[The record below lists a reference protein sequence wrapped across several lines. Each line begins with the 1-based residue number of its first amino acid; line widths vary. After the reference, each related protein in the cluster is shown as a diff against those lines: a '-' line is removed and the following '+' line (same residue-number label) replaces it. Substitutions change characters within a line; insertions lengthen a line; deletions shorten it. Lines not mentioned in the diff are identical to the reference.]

1 MDSDFREGSKSSFG
15 ASRHFAALR
24 SEGVHLCVG
33 PVRDSAPAPL
43 YDGKA
48 PITRSTTATPAMNPG
63 LWPKVVA
70 IPADQTGNRWR
81 AGFPARSVVG
91 SETRR
96 RGLRGARSPH
106 SRAGDER
113 GSRRGRPVPRGR
125 RSVFDK
131 LTMMTH
137 EFQVEG
143 LHLVTRAAFACGGK
157 LDVPQALSKREICAF
172 GRILEHRSIGLL
184 AYRINESCVALEF
197 GEPEGGRSR
206 LKIVSIKS
214 AMMSC
219 AWPSSAAFRL
229 RKHIAV
235 PPQGRC
241 DRFPW

>member
-1 MDSDFREGSKSSFG
+1 
-15 ASRHFAALR
+15 
-24 SEGVHLCVG
+24 
-33 PVRDSAPAPL
+33 
-43 YDGKA
+43 
-48 PITRSTTATPAMNPG
+48 MNPG

-70 IPADQTGNRWR
+70 IPADRTGNRWR

-131 LTMMTH
+131 LTVMTH

-172 GRILEHRSIGLL
+172 GRILEQRSIGLL

-219 AWPSSAAFRL
+219 TWSSSTAFRL
-229 RKHIAV
+229 RKHLAV